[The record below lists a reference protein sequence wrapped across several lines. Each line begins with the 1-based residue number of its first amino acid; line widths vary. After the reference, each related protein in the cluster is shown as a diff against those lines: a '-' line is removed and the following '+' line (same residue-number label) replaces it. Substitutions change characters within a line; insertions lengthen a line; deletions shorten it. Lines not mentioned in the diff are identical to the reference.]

1 MSAKRI
7 GNGRAM
13 NWFENG
19 KAMSGLDKLNFSRI
33 LIIWVVIILFFGFCY
48 ILLSSQGNFLSYPD
62 GTKID
67 TFFDA
72 IYFSFV
78 AATTTGFGD
87 ILPNGLFKVI
97 AIFEVVFGLLLLAL
111 VTSRLVSIKQD
122 AILNE
127 VYEISFNERIN
138 RLRSSLLLFRQN
150 TERLVV
156 KAEEKMLKSR
166 DFEMAESYIYSLR
179 DVLEEILSV
188 LFRTKRNSSF
198 VKKLDHVNSE
208 LIFNS
213 VLSSFSKLN
222 ELFELANENK
232 INYGDKISID
242 LINTCEKLCE
252 NIFVNVPVNA
262 IGEKKSEELLKRK
275 DKTLSDLK
283 KNIK

>member
-1 MSAKRI
+1 MSTKRI
-7 GNGRAM
+7 GNG
-13 NWFENG
+13 
-19 KAMSGLDKLNFSRI
+19 KAMAWLDNRLAVTWLDKLSFSRI
-33 LIIWVVIILFFGFCY
+33 LIIWIVIILIFGASY
-48 ILLSSQGNFLSYPD
+48 LILASSESFLAYPD

-67 TFFDA
+67 TYFDA

-156 KAEEKMLKSR
+156 KAEENTLKSR

-188 LFRTKRNSSF
+188 LFKTKRNSLF
-198 VKKLDHVNSE
+198 VKKLDPVNSE

-213 VLSSFSKLN
+213 VLNSFSKLN

-232 INYGDKISID
+232 VKYGDKISID
-242 LINTCEKLCE
+242 LVGNCVKLCE
-252 NIFVNVPVNA
+252 NIFVNVPINA
-262 IGEKKSEELLKRK
+262 IGEKKSDELLKRK
-275 DKTLSDLK
+275 DKILSDLK
-283 KNIK
+283 NNVK